1 VVYKAAVSKNANS
14 STHVMDTCSIEIN
27 SCCSISIEKMKED
40 FVKGTWI
47 LQLEDERGN
56 YNNVLICNTLYAQDS
71 PYYFYHL
78 SIGVK
83 LAQTEIE
90 HITSSNV
97 TK

>member
-1 VVYKAAVSKNANS
+1 
-14 STHVMDTCSIEIN
+14 
-27 SCCSISIEKMKED
+27 MKED

-56 YNNVLICNTLYAQDS
+56 YNNVLICNTLYAQDA

-97 TK
+97 TKWYWNGMHGYKIGQKQQFWFH